1 MGVGGWGRGLRRGG
15 SVGIDSACNA
25 GDTGNVSS
33 INPWV
38 GKIPGGENG
47 NPVQYSCLENAM
59 DRGVWRAT
67 VRGVAKSQTQL
78 NTQSGK
84 DWKICLWPQS
94 KDISKK
100 CQGQCYKD
108 KGVGQKE
115 LP

>member
-67 VRGVAKSQTQL
+67 VRGVAKSWDTSEATEHTQPL
-78 NTQSGK
+78 GRVSFWADK
-84 DWKICLWPQS
+84 KRPQ
-94 KDISKK
+94 IR
-100 CQGQCYKD
+100 
-108 KGVGQKE
+108 
-115 LP
+115 

>member
-59 DRGVWRAT
+59 DRGV
-67 VRGVAKSQTQL
+67 
-78 NTQSGK
+78 
-84 DWKICLWPQS
+84 
-94 KDISKK
+94 
-100 CQGQCYKD
+100 
-108 KGVGQKE
+108 
-115 LP
+115 